1 MSYHMIPGCELQEI
15 AHLHMFTGVKLWEKA
30 HFLARLH
37 MFTGVRYGRQLIQT
51 FPRVSYKRCMSYHM
65 IAERYL

>member
-30 HFLARLH
+30 HFSSSTHVYRGEIRETAYSNIPAGEL
-37 MFTGVRYGRQLIQT
+37 
-51 FPRVSYKRCMSYHM
+51 
-65 IAERYL
+65 